1 MRVVGRGDHDRV
13 DLIETAHRLGIG
25 RGVHDVPLGLALLE
39 DLRVGIADRHQL
51 GARVEPQAR
60 QVVIGRHGPGTDE
73 RHANLP
79 ARSQCRHLADPF
91 RVLAF
96 ACNGHYPARI
106 FARNSLSARGERGMA
121 GEKPI
126 RVAIVGLGFG
136 AEFIPIY
143 QKYPGA
149 EIYAI
154 CRRDRKGLDECG
166 ERYGIK
172 TRLHRLPRSAQ
183 RPERRRRSYQLAD
196 PRPRLDVDRG
206 LERRQTRRLHRA
218 DGHLHRRMQARSSK
232 PSARAAR
239 ST

>member
-1 MRVVGRGDHDRV
+1 
-13 DLIETAHRLGIG
+13 
-25 RGVHDVPLGLALLE
+25 
-39 DLRVGIADRHQL
+39 
-51 GARVEPQAR
+51 
-60 QVVIGRHGPGTDE
+60 
-73 RHANLP
+73 
-79 ARSQCRHLADPF
+79 
-91 RVLAF
+91 
-96 ACNGHYPARI
+96 
-106 FARNSLSARGERGMA
+106 MA

-154 CRRDRKGLDECG
+154 CRRDRKGARRMRRALRNQDP
-166 ERYGIK
+166 
-172 TRLHRLPRSAQ
+172 LHRLPRTPQ
-183 RPERRRRSYQLAD
+183 RPERRRRPHQLAD

-218 DGHLHRRMQARSSK
+218 RWERPSTNASKSSK